1 MPDSWTYDLT
11 PEAAERLGGR
21 RQLSQLGQGGYNEM
35 TDPSAVEWDD
45 EFGFLT
51 KPENISA
58 HDTFSSGAD
67 WLPLVAVGGLGAA
80 MAAPAIAAG
89 GGLFGGVEGAAG
101 AAFDAVPGAMSPLTE
116 GAMGAMSPELGS
128 LGGAAF
134 DAVPG
139 AMAPL
144 TEGSMSSML
153 PQLGDMGTNWFN
165 TARGLWDS
173 TKPLRNLNSARQAFQ
188 GGKMP
193 QQLSGPGYNGPGAT
207 DGTDGG
213 GFGNLDWQTIIG
225 SLGGLAL
232 GRKQPDFAAL
242 GERDRQSNIDQTNLQ
257 TMANRPNQSTP
268 WGSSSWTKDPVT
280 GQWTQKQ
287 ELNPQDQARLEQ
299 FRQIAGNRM
308 QNAQGVRLGSGNVDY
323 SKIPSLGGLHLGG

>member
-1 MPDSWTYDLT
+1 
-11 PEAAERLGGR
+11 
-21 RQLSQLGQGGYNEM
+21 
-35 TDPSAVEWDD
+35 
-45 EFGFLT
+45 
-51 KPENISA
+51 
-58 HDTFSSGAD
+58 
-67 WLPLVAVGGLGAA
+67 
-80 MAAPAIAAG
+80 
-89 GGLFGGVEGAAG
+89 
-101 AAFDAVPGAMSPLTE
+101 
-116 GAMGAMSPELGS
+116 
-128 LGGAAF
+128 
-134 DAVPG
+134 
-139 AMAPL
+139 
-144 TEGSMSSML
+144 
-153 PQLGDMGTNWFN
+153 
-165 TARGLWDS
+165 
-173 TKPLRNLNSARQAFQ
+173 
-188 GGKMP
+188 MP